1 MYLVWHVRVSLS
13 KTPND
18 DTVDEE
24 LITSSDG
31 QSHDSETPIS
41 SSFDHTPQV
50 SAEILLIDLFCKRF
64 QCFQKDS
71 PKVRE
76 GVATQQVGVDSQQVG
91 VAHPPGLPMPATS
104 QQQLQHHVR
113 QLLQDVSSSDHL
125 SSSDNDDHKPNTTV
139 PTIQQQQQ
147 PAYQMVNQQQY
158 DVISSPLL
166 WKQSVSPKGKDIL
179 IFTMDVISAV
189 HFHWITS

>member
-18 DTVDEE
+18 GTVDEE

-139 PTIQQQQQ
+139 PTIQQQQ

-158 DVISSPLL
+158 DIRSSPLL
-166 WKQSVSPKGKDIL
+166 WKQSVSPKGKDIR
-179 IFTMDVISAV
+179 T
-189 HFHWITS
+189 HFHNGCN

>member
-1 MYLVWHVRVSLS
+1 M
-13 KTPND
+13 
-18 DTVDEE
+18 
-24 LITSSDG
+24 
-31 QSHDSETPIS
+31 
-41 SSFDHTPQV
+41 

-125 SSSDNDDHKPNTTV
+125 SSSDNDDHKTNTTV

-147 PAYQMVNQQQY
+147 QQQPAYQLVNQQQY
-158 DVISSPLL
+158 DVRSSPLL

-189 HFHWITS
+189 HFH